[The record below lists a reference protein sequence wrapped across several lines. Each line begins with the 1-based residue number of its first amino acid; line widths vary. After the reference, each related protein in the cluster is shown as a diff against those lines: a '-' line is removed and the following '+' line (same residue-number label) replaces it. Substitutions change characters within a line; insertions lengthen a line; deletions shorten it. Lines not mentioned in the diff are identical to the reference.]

1 MCALAVVFWLSWEDF
16 NFGIEGL
23 YYGPSRDRLLS
34 EARVV
39 EVERGYSRVR
49 SDVTRRIIHSPGCPC
64 MLNVLQVDAVRLMG
78 SGWRRWKL
86 IDGGFAAPAVPSSH
100 TWSGT
105 CGAFS
110 PVARSCPREGGSLT
124 GERWKILL
132 NDAGEREVIKDGG
145 LELPACMAEARTMV
159 RLRSVTARV
168 MQSDEA
174 EPALRADLAINAGA
188 AYGASCAISQ
198 REHLK
203 TPTAQVKM
211 VLMRAVS
218 WFVKT
223 ICERS

>member
-1 MCALAVVFWLSWEDF
+1 MLS
-16 NFGIEGL
+16 
-23 YYGPSRDRLLS
+23 
-34 EARVV
+34 
-39 EVERGYSRVR
+39 
-49 SDVTRRIIHSPGCPC
+49 
-64 MLNVLQVDAVRLMG
+64 VLQVDAVRLMG

-174 EPALRADLAINAGA
+174 EPALRADLAIHAGV
-188 AYGASCAISQ
+188 SLWSILRDFSTRTSQ
-198 REHLK
+198 NTNRPGEDGSD
-203 TPTAQVKM
+203 Q
-211 VLMRAVS
+211 RAVS

-223 ICERS
+223 IRERS